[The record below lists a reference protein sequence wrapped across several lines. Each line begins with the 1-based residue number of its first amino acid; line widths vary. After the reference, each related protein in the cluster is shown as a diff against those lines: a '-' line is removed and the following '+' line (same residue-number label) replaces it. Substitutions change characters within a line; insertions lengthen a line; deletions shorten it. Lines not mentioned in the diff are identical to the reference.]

1 MRYVSYQDTIKGFKG
16 DCAPAVLAP
25 HVVSRS
31 NSSDSEYFIFPPHF
45 GAWLNSRVSVS
56 CLRFFRC
63 GEATMRSKQLLAVLA
78 ILSVCIAA
86 AGRVQSQTPAPP
98 PLSPGDKAIVKA
110 FEKRAK
116 DYSKMR
122 EALEE
127 KMPKLSKEAK
137 PEEIEN
143 HKKQFQDRV
152 RAARASAKRG
162 DVFSPEATT
171 VIRRMIKEEFKGR
184 ERVELRD
191 TVLRESD
198 TKAVPLRVNYPYPES
213 QELLE
218 MPPTLLLRLPQLPKQ
233 LRYRFVSRSL
243 LLVDRENGLIV
254 DYMTNALP

>member
-1 MRYVSYQDTIKGFKG
+1 MFR
-16 DCAPAVLAP
+16 PA
-25 HVVSRS
+25 
-31 NSSDSEYFIFPPHF
+31 
-45 GAWLNSRVSVS
+45 S
-56 CLRFFRC
+56 CLLFFS
-63 GEATMRSKQLLAVLA
+63 GEMKSKQLLAL
-78 ILSVCIAA
+78 IAVMVA
-86 AGRVQSQTPAPP
+86 CAGLVAGQAPAPP
-98 PLSPGDKAIVKA
+98 ALSPADKQIAEA
-110 FEKRAK
+110 FENRAK
-116 DYSKMR
+116 DYAKMR

-137 PEEIEN
+137 PEEIQT
-143 HKKQFQDRV
+143 HKKQFQEQV
-152 RAARASAKRG
+152 RAARVGAKRG
-162 DVFSPEATT
+162 DVFTPEATT
-171 VIRRMIKEEFKGR
+171 LIRAMIKDEFKGK

-233 LRYRFVSRSL
+233 LRYRFVGHNL

>member
-1 MRYVSYQDTIKGFKG
+1 
-16 DCAPAVLAP
+16 
-25 HVVSRS
+25 
-31 NSSDSEYFIFPPHF
+31 
-45 GAWLNSRVSVS
+45 
-56 CLRFFRC
+56 
-63 GEATMRSKQLLAVLA
+63 MRSKQLLVTIG
-78 ILSVCIAA
+78 ILGVCVAA
-86 AGRVQSQTPAPP
+86 AARVQSQTPAPP
-98 PLSPGDKAIVKA
+98 PLSPADKQIVQA

-116 DYSKMR
+116 AYSKMR

-137 PEEIEN
+137 PEEIQN
-143 HKKQFQDRV
+143 HKTQFQERV
-152 RAARASAKRG
+152 RAARVGAKRG
-162 DVFSPEATT
+162 DVFTPEAATL
-171 VIRRMIKEEFKGR
+171 IRRMIKEEFKGR

-233 LRYRFVSRSL
+233 VRYRFVGQNL